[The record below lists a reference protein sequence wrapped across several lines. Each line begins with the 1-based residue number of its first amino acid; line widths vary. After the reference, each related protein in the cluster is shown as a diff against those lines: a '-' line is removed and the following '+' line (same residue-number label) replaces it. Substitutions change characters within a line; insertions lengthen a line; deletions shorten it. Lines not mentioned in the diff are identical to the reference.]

1 MLWCRGAQM
10 VPNLYFSFY
19 ISKNEEKKQNIKR
32 QDLHWFF
39 HQEISFKVGLSD
51 RNEAFFSLEI
61 EAVNFVP
68 DARKSGNIRLSAE
81 AAKRKK
87 QKC

>member
-1 MLWCRGAQM
+1 M

-19 ISKNEEKKQNIKR
+19 ISKNEDKKQNIKR
-32 QDLHWFF
+32 QYLHWFF
-39 HQEISFKVGLSD
+39 YKEISFKVGLSD

-61 EAVNFVP
+61 DAVNFVP

>member
-19 ISKNEEKKQNIKR
+19 ISKNEDKKQNIKSR
-32 QDLHWFF
+32 HLHWFF
-39 HQEISFKVGLSD
+39 HKEISFKVGLSD

-68 DARKSGNIRLSAE
+68 DARKSGNIRLSAQ

-87 QKC
+87 LKC

>member
-19 ISKNEEKKQNIKR
+19 ISKNEDKKQNIKR
-32 QDLHWFF
+32 QYLHWFF
-39 HQEISFKVGLSD
+39 HKEISFKVGLSD

-61 EAVNFVP
+61 VCCH
-68 DARKSGNIRLSAE
+68 
-81 AAKRKK
+81 AKRM
-87 QKC
+87 

>member
-1 MLWCRGAQM
+1 MWCRGAQM

-19 ISKNEEKKQNIKR
+19 ISKNEDKKQNIKR

-39 HQEISFKVGLSD
+39 HKEISFKVGLSD

-61 EAVNFVP
+61 EAVDFVP
-68 DARKSGNIRLSAE
+68 DARKSGNIRLSAK
-81 AAKRKK
+81 AAKQKK

>member
-1 MLWCRGAQM
+1 MLWCRGAQL

-19 ISKNEEKKQNIKR
+19 ISKNEDKKQNIKR
-32 QDLHWFF
+32 QYLHWFF
-39 HQEISFKVGLSD
+39 HKEISFKVGLSD

-81 AAKRKK
+81 AAKLKK
-87 QKC
+87 LKC